1 MDIAIYNSFYGKK
14 IHYYSAIIESLK
26 CACMT
31 EAVNSDSKQGNF
43 IVAFVRLSLEGNNQ
57 EHGKVDAN
65 TSDFN
70 FLHLPLF
77 VVK

>member
-1 MDIAIYNSFYGKK
+1 
-14 IHYYSAIIESLK
+14 
-26 CACMT
+26 MT

-70 FLHLPLF
+70 FLHLPLL